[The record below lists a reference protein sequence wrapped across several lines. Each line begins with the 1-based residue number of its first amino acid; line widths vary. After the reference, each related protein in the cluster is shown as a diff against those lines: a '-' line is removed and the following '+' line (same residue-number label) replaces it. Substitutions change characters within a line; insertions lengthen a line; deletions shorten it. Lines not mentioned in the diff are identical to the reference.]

1 MSSGAAGP
9 PPGADDEGIPAWLAE
24 VVVMAEH
31 VRSILRRQAPLMGAG
46 MAAMVALGWAGVPAL
61 PWLAA
66 ACALGAGYIALRH
79 ALPPLGAGLRPGAW
93 TGLVLLV
100 LDLALTPW
108 ALALAVGLRL
118 GGAPQPLLHAAA
130 CAAAGALVSTAAL
143 LAGIVLGARRP
154 PASAFAHGQ
163 VAIDDAATE
172 PQPDLGRGVGGAAPD
187 RGGLSG
193 RGVLTPVSVVLTLV
207 MTVAVVWLLGGWL
220 SWRRVGATA
229 LTAELG
235 TLVVLRA
242 GAWAQA
248 RGAAGAG
255 DTAGRRGPADVAGR
269 ADGQ

>member
-1 MSSGAAGP
+1 MSSGPAGP
-9 PPGADDEGIPAWLAE
+9 PSGADDEDIPAWLAE

-46 MAAMVALGWAGVPAL
+46 MAAMAALGWAGVPAL

-108 ALALAVGLRL
+108 VLALALGLRL

-130 CAAAGALVSTAAL
+130 CAAAGALVSTGAL

-154 PASAFAHGQ
+154 PAGGFAHGQ

-172 PQPDLGRGVGGAAPD
+172 PQPDLGRGV
-187 RGGLSG
+187 
-193 RGVLTPVSVVLTLV
+193 LTPVSVGLTLV

-220 SWRRVGATA
+220 SWWRVGATA

>member
-46 MAAMVALGWAGVPAL
+46 IVAMVALGWAGVPAL

-172 PQPDLGRGVGGAAPD
+172 PQPDLGRGV
-187 RGGLSG
+187 
-193 RGVLTPVSVVLTLV
+193 LTPVSVVLTLV

-220 SWRRVGATA
+220 SWWRVGATA

>member
-1 MSSGAAGP
+1 
-9 PPGADDEGIPAWLAE
+9 
-24 VVVMAEH
+24 MAEH

-46 MAAMVALGWAGVPAL
+46 MAAMAALGWAGVPAL

-108 ALALAVGLRL
+108 VLSLALGLRL

-172 PQPDLGRGVGGAAPD
+172 PQPDLGRGV
-187 RGGLSG
+187 
-193 RGVLTPVSVVLTLV
+193 LTPVSVGLTLV

-220 SWRRVGATA
+220 SWWRVGATA

-255 DTAGRRGPADVAGR
+255 DVAGRRGPADVAGR

>member
-46 MAAMVALGWAGVPAL
+46 IVAMAALGWAGVPAL

-172 PQPDLGRGVGGAAPD
+172 PQPDLGRGV
-187 RGGLSG
+187 
-193 RGVLTPVSVVLTLV
+193 LTPVSVGLTLV

-220 SWRRVGATA
+220 SWWRVGATA